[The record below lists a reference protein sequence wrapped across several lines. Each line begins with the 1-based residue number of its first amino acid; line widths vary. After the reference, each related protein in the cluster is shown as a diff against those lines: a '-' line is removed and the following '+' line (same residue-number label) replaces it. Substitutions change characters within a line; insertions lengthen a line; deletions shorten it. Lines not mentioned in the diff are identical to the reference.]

1 MLFVKMGKSF
11 DTKEKEKGTIK
22 FFLKKFVSQNAKISR
37 FKKLTQGMI
46 QNQQN

>member
-22 FFLKKFVSQNAKISR
+22 FFLKSLSHRMQKYQDSR
-37 FKKLTQGMI
+37 
-46 QNQQN
+46 N